1 MTAELEKLGAF
12 YLGRTDA
19 GPLLYDARDL
29 VTHAVCVGMTG
40 SGKTGLCIGLLEE
53 AALDGIPALVID
65 PKGDLSNLLLTF
77 PALRAE
83 DFAPWIEEDA
93 ARRAGLA
100 PAEFAAREAERW
112 KKGLADWSQDGGR
125 IARLRAAAE
134 FTVYT
139 PGSTAG
145 VPVSILA
152 SFRAPSAALRA
163 DAEALRERV
172 ATTAASVL
180 GLLGMAAD
188 AVQSREHILLATIL
202 DTAWQAGRDVDL
214 ATLIQ
219 QVQTPPV
226 ARVGVLDV
234 ETFYPAK
241 ERFALAMA
249 LNNLL
254 AAPGFAAWRE
264 GEPLD
269 VSALLHSPAGKPRVA
284 IFSIA
289 HLSDAERMFFVALLL
304 GEVLAWMRAQAGTSS
319 LRAILAMDEIAG
331 YLPPVA
337 NPPSKAPLLTLL
349 KQARAF
355 GLGVLVATQNPVD
368 LDYKA
373 LANAGTWFVG
383 RLQTERDR
391 ARLLDGLE
399 SAAAGSLDRQA
410 VEGLIAGL
418 RARRFLLHDVH
429 EDAPVVFE
437 SRWTMSYL
445 RGPLTRAQ
453 LRALTGTPAAAL
465 PPAAPAPAR
474 AEAPSERP
482 VVPPDVPQQF
492 LPVRSGAPAPDARLV
507 YRAAA
512 LGSAR
517 VHFADAKAAI
527 EATTPFALVVP
538 LAGEASTLRWEDGHA
553 VGLTPADLDT
563 TPAEDAGWSPL
574 PTAAARA
581 KTWDT
586 WRRAFAEHVLRTARL
601 SLLRSPTHAA
611 TSAPGESER
620 DFRVRLQ
627 QVGRE
632 QRDAAVDE
640 LRARVAPKIA
650 ALDERI
656 RRAEQ
661 AVAREEQQARDQKMQ
676 SAISI
681 GATLLGAFLGRR
693 RTSATTIGR
702 ATTAAR
708 GVSRSMREA
717 QDVER
722 AGETLEVLRARRQ
735 ALDDELA
742 AETEAL
748 RARTDP
754 LAERLD
760 TIAVKPRKSDVE
772 VDVVTL
778 AWAPYW
784 RRPDGVELPA
794 WV

>member
-40 SGKTGLCIGLLEE
+40 SGKTGLCVGLLEE
-53 AALDGIPALVID
+53 AALDGIPAIVID
-65 PKGDLSNLLLTF
+65 PKGDLANLLLTF

-93 ARRAGLA
+93 ARRAGA
-100 PAEFAAREAERW
+100 SPAEFAAREAERW
-112 KKGLADWSQDGGR
+112 RTGLAAWSQDGAR
-125 IARLRAAAE
+125 IARLRAAAD
-134 FTVYT
+134 FAVYT
-139 PGSTAG
+139 PGSTAAL
-145 VPVSILA
+145 PVSILA
-152 SFRAPSAALRA
+152 SFRAPSAAVRA
-163 DAEALRERV
+163 DGEALRERV

-180 GLLGMAAD
+180 GLLGITAD

-202 DTAWQAGRDVDL
+202 DAAWKAGRDLDL
-214 ATLIQ
+214 AALIQ

-226 ARVGVLDV
+226 ERVGVLDV

-254 AAPGFAAWRE
+254 AAPGFAAWLE

-269 VSALLHSPAGKPRVA
+269 VAALLHSPAGKPRVA

-289 HLSDAERMFFVALLL
+289 HLGDAERMFFVALLL
-304 GEVLAWMRAQAGTSS
+304 GEVLAWMRAQPGTSS

-373 LANAGTWFVG
+373 LSNAGTWFVG

-399 SAAAGSLDRQA
+399 SAAAGRLDRQT
-410 VEGLIAGL
+410 VEAMIAGL
-418 RARRFLLHDVH
+418 GARRFLLHDVH
-429 EDAPVVFE
+429 EEAPVVFE
-437 SRWTMSYL
+437 TRWTMSYL

-453 LRALTGTPAAAL
+453 LRQLTGAR
-465 PPAAPAPAR
+465 APAPPPP
-474 AEAPSERP
+474 APPPVPAGAADERP
-482 VVPPDVPQQF
+482 VVPPDVSQHF
-492 LPVRSGAPAPDARLV
+492 LPVRSGAPAFDARLV
-507 YRAAA
+507 YRPAA

-517 VHFADAKAAI
+517 VHFADAKAGI
-527 EATTPFALVVP
+527 ETTMPFTLVVP
-538 LAGEASTLRWEDGHA
+538 LAADVSTLRWEDGRA
-553 VGLTPADLDT
+553 VSVEPADLDT
-563 TPAEDAGWSPL
+563 IPAVDAAWSAIP
-574 PTAAARA
+574 AVAVRG
-581 KTWDT
+581 KSWET
-586 WRRAFAEHVLRTARL
+586 WRRAFTEHAVRSVRL
-601 SLLRSPTHAA
+601 TLLRSPTLAA
-611 TSAPGESER
+611 TSMPGESER

-627 QVGRE
+627 QLGRE
-632 QRDAAVDE
+632 QRDAAVDA

-661 AVAREEQQARDQKMQ
+661 AVAREEQQAREQKVQ

-693 RTSATTIGR
+693 RASASTVGR

-722 AGETLEVLRARRQ
+722 ASETVEALRERRRALE
-735 ALDDELA
+735 DELA

-754 LAERLD
+754 LAERLE
-760 TIAVKPRKSDVE
+760 TISVRARKADVAVE
-772 VDVVTL
+772 LVTL

-784 RRPDGVELPA
+784 RRPDGVELPG
-794 WV
+794 WE